1 MHRNTFF
8 VLVVLVSILIFPQ
21 EQYLIAGSNQTQS
34 EPETIAVT
42 SQNTRNQTSA
52 DIEEDTES
60 EDTGN
65 VRANQSDAM
74 SNLPPGND
82 SQEGTADFPSEQ
94 SLRNQMS
101 NENEEISKPRMFE
114 RELSPDV
121 LKDLQTLTPPLYKV
135 RVVFDSMTVHK
146 DHEGALSGDGEYD
159 IAVYVQGIK
168 VGLTDASGPG
178 DGLWDV
184 SSGET
189 VTFDPGTEV
198 TVDIPATLP
207 LSIFTVGSE
216 VDGCDRTVF
225 PREIQETLNDLLRIP
240 TGLSLLLGNFRD
252 VHNDIN
258 KAINWVGCKLN
269 PNDILGL
276 VNVLYEPTAY
286 GAGSHA
292 DRSDEGD
299 FTLRYTI
306 SVTTPSP
313 TAEPEHG
320 DLGPK
325 VPGEL
330 DNDLAVQS
338 PNLTTRNKLDNGN
351 STTAGKLE

>member
-1 MHRNTFF
+1 VHRNVRIKMFLF
-8 VLVVLVSILIFPQ
+8 GLLVVLVSILIFPQ
-21 EQYLIAGSNQTQS
+21 EQSLFAGSSQTQS
-34 EPETIAVT
+34 EPQTIAVT
-42 SQNTRNQTSA
+42 SQNSQNQTSA
-52 DIEEDTES
+52 DRETETES
-60 EDTGN
+60 EATGD
-65 VRANQSDAM
+65 AGDNQSEEM
-74 SNLPPGND
+74 SNLPSGNN
-82 SQEGTADFPSEQ
+82 SQEGSTDSPSEQ
-94 SLRNQMS
+94 ILGNQTF
-101 NENEEISKPRMFE
+101 NKTEETSKPRMFE

-135 RVVFDSMTVHK
+135 KVVFDSMTVHN

-159 IAVYVQGIK
+159 IAAYVQGIK

-184 SSGET
+184 SSGES

-198 TVDIPATLP
+198 TVDIPAALP

-216 VDGCDRTVF
+216 VDGCGRTVF

-240 TGLSLLLGNFRD
+240 TGLSLLLGSFRD

-276 VNVLYEPTAY
+276 VNVLYEPTEY
-286 GAGSHA
+286 GAGAHA
-292 DRSDEGD
+292 EKSDKGD

-306 SVTTPSP
+306 SVTAPP
-313 TAEPEHG
+313 APQNQQP
-320 DLGPK
+320 DLGTK
-325 VPGEL
+325 FESQL
-330 DNDLAVQS
+330 NK
-338 PNLTTRNKLDNGN
+338 NL
-351 STTAGKLE
+351 SILEPDTVK